1 MSEKCSKTIKTEK
14 YICSMEV
21 KIEESWKSLLQSEF
35 DKPYFEEL
43 ISFVKTEY
51 SEQKGAIFPKANQ
64 IFRAF
69 DECPVDQVKVVIL
82 GQDPYPTKGHAHGLC
97 FSVEKDVKP
106 FPKSLL
112 NIFKEI
118 ESDLGQPFPENGSLE
133 HWASQGVLL
142 LNSVLTVREGSAASH
157 SNRGWEQFTDAVI
170 TLLSTQKDEVVY
182 LLWGS
187 KAIDKAK
194 NVDQNKNLILTSV
207 HPSPLSAYRG
217 FLGCKHFSKTNDYL
231 RTKEKKEIQW

>member
-1 MSEKCSKTIKTEK
+1 
-14 YICSMEV
+14 MEIN
-21 KIEESWKSLLQSEF
+21 IENSWKDHLKNEFEKSYFLGLQNF
-35 DKPYFEEL
+35 LAK
-43 ISFVKTEY
+43 EY
-51 SEQKGAIFPKANQ
+51 SENEGAIFPNQDQ

-69 DECPVDQVKVVIL
+69 SECSFENVKVVII

-97 FSVEKDVKP
+97 FSVEPNIKP

-133 HWASQGVLL
+133 HWAKQGVLL

-170 TLLSTQKDEVVY
+170 TLLSSQKEEIVY

-187 KAIDKAK
+187 KAIEKAQ
-194 NVDQNKNLILTSV
+194 NVDPKKNLILTSV

-217 FLGCKHFSKTNDYL
+217 FFGCKHFSKANAYL
-231 RTKEKKEIQW
+231 ISKDKTPINW